1 MDSLRYWVTEM
12 HVDGFRFDLASTLAR
27 EFYDVDKL
35 STFFELIQQDPVV
48 SQVKLIA
55 EPWDVGPGGYQVGNF
70 PVRWTEW
77 NGQYRDAVRKFWKGE
92 KGQVSEMAS
101 RIAGSSDIFSAS
113 DRGVYASINFITA
126 HDGYTLRDLVS
137 YERKHNEANGEEN
150 RDGHNDNISRNW
162 GAEGETDDPAVVETR
177 YRLMRTFL
185 ATLAFSQGVP
195 MLAHGDEIGRTQ
207 RGNNNAYAQDNELTW
222 MDWELSPAQQHLQAF
237 TRKLLALRQAH
248 PVLRRRHFFRGAVV
262 PGSKQKDV
270 TWIRPDGKELTD
282 ADWSTPGAHCFGM
295 LIDGMAT
302 DEVDDR
308 GRIVQGDTLLLL
320 LNGGETPVRFTM
332 PTLGDQRIW
341 VVMVDTAKHDLP
353 VVRRSRV
360 TVEPHTLMLLRYGS
374 DRRIATSHDVRHEA
388 LTPKEKHTP

>member
-1 MDSLRYWVTEM
+1 
-12 HVDGFRFDLASTLAR
+12 
-27 EFYDVDKL
+27 
-35 STFFELIQQDPVV
+35 
-48 SQVKLIA
+48 
-55 EPWDVGPGGYQVGNF
+55 
-70 PVRWTEW
+70 
-77 NGQYRDAVRKFWKGE
+77 
-92 KGQVSEMAS
+92 
-101 RIAGSSDIFSAS
+101 
-113 DRGVYASINFITA
+113 VYASINFITA

-137 YERKHNEANGEEN
+137 YEEKHNEANGEGN

-162 GAEGETDDPAVVETR
+162 GAEGETDDPAIVETR

-195 MLAHGDEIGRTQ
+195 MLAHGDEIARTQ

-222 MDWELSPAQQHLQAF
+222 IDWELSPAQQHLQAF
-237 TRKLLALRQAH
+237 TRKLLAIRQAH
-248 PVLRRRHFFRGAVV
+248 PVLRRRHFFRGAAV
-262 PGSKQKDV
+262 PGSGQKDV

-282 ADWSTPGAHCFGM
+282 ADWSTPDSHCFGM

-332 PTLGDQRIW
+332 PSLGDQKIW

-353 VVRRSRV
+353 VVRRARV

-374 DRRIATSHDVRHEA
+374 DRRIATSHDVRHDA